1 MALIAI
7 AYLFASLLYL
17 GSLPSEQVGR
27 VLVVLLPIFLFF
39 NLNNQ
44 SYSAAILLDGLRS
57 TWRGTSGLIWASL
70 LMFLI
75 FFMFKISEEFSRD
88 RKSVVEG
95 KSVSG
100 RVDLGGRRL
109 IKKKTKI

>member
-75 FFMFKISEEFSRD
+75 FFMFKISEEFSRA
-88 RKSVVEG
+88 V
-95 KSVSG
+95 
-100 RVDLGGRRL
+100 LGLGTILAASSEEHTSELQSLMR
-109 IKKKTKI
+109 ISY